1 LKSHALEEK
10 ANRFFRRCKYSPKIP
25 RDASSFRLFR
35 VECLLIYVRFA
46 VCTSLVVAE
55 SCSRSFQPSSKF
67 VGPDMT
73 KIPVLGWGCFQLKG
87 ETAKASLQSALQAG
101 FRLIDT
107 ATCYR
112 NEADIG
118 LALRDSEASMG
129 IRRQDVFI
137 TSKIAP
143 G

>member
-1 LKSHALEEK
+1 
-10 ANRFFRRCKYSPKIP
+10 
-25 RDASSFRLFR
+25 
-35 VECLLIYVRFA
+35 
-46 VCTSLVVAE
+46 
-55 SCSRSFQPSSKF
+55 
-67 VGPDMT
+67 MT